1 MCCDEFE
8 NKGVWCGLKDFE
20 SINVVFEYVIIW
32 NKLISRVWRYRIVEN
47 KVYIWG
53 MYLKDKV

>member
-8 NKGVWCGLKDFE
+8 NKGVWCGLKNFE